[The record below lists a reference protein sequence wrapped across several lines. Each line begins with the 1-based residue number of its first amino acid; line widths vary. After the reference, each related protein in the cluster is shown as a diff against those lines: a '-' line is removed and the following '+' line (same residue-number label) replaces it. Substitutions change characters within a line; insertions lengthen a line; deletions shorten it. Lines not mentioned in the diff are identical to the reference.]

1 MLDHV
6 FTDAIDALRV
16 AMEEARLERQALEE
30 RFQADVLL
38 GDITWETTYGLP
50 GEGTPPRARADVRL
64 DWTTWSQT
72 AYRDWILGT
81 EIDEPPR
88 IDVEVTYR
96 VQSLD
101 SPPDPERLLA
111 AMPAVSPILGTE
123 ELDRSG
129 PTVEAS
135 YTDGLDAVSHAVEV
149 TYEGSYPLDEEA
161 LGDGST
167 LDKHFSA
174 MGGWIASTLV
184 TLSDIVLD

>member
-81 EIDEPPR
+81 EIDEPPK

-96 VQSLD
+96 VQSLE
-101 SPPDPERLLA
+101 SPPDPRRLLA

-129 PTVEAS
+129 PTGETS

-184 TLSDIVLD
+184 ALGDIVLD